1 MQAFFASFD
10 NTETSKIYQKKV
22 TRAAS
27 SPSPSVRFAHC
38 HLSQRERPWQRDEV
52 CVDCQ
57 GLPLWGSWHRAAM
70 TERASPLKLFAA
82 AVPLYDPS
90 RENGIPERP
99 QTLRYSE
106 IKNNFSLAYAQSN
119 AERIQNRSAQQ
130 KSRRTK
136 SAAALRGVTLQPAL
150 CDDPPHTGQIDPTQ
164 QMLQYDQH
172 GILLSDRPVQ
182 PNSPFS
188 KNRSSL
194 VKLPPPKRLSS
205 GPRP

>member
-106 IKNNFSLAYAQSN
+106 IKNNISLAYAQSN
-119 AERIQNRSAQQ
+119 AERIQNRPAQQ

-136 SAAALRGVTLQPAL
+136 VQRLCGVSPHSQRSAMIHHIPGRLIRPSRCSNTISMVFSFQTVRFSRTAPLAKTEAA
-150 CDDPPHTGQIDPTQ
+150 
-164 QMLQYDQH
+164 
-172 GILLSDRPVQ
+172 S
-182 PNSPFS
+182 
-188 KNRSSL
+188 
-194 VKLPPPKRLSS
+194 
-205 GPRP
+205 

>member
-106 IKNNFSLAYAQSN
+106 IKNNISLAYAQSN
-119 AERIQNRSAQQ
+119 AERIQNRPAQQ

-136 SAAALRGVTLQPAL
+136 SAAALRGVTSQPAL

-172 GILLSDRPVQ
+172 GILLSDRPFQ

-188 KNRSSL
+188 KIRSSL

>member
-1 MQAFFASFD
+1 MGFFSRGNQLLPWKSIFRMKASPPRGCFRRKPARQLPFAATTPPCENGVQKRPQAFL
-10 NTETSKIYQKKV
+10 N
-22 TRAAS
+22 
-27 SPSPSVRFAHC
+27 P
-38 HLSQRERPWQRDEV
+38 
-52 CVDCQ
+52 
-57 GLPLWGSWHRAAM
+57 
-70 TERASPLKLFAA
+70 
-82 AVPLYDPS
+82 
-90 RENGIPERP
+90 
-99 QTLRYSE
+99 E
-106 IKNNFSLAYAQSN
+106 IKNNISLAYAQSN

-172 GILLSDRPVQ
+172 GILPSDRPFQ

-188 KNRSSL
+188 KIRSSF

-205 GPRP
+205 GPRL